1 LDDSWWHRSY
11 WQIGTSIG
19 SGWGGWSRA
28 GQQVPAGRLLVT
40 DGTRAFGFGRNQYHN
55 PGAHVGIDAAGVWGP
70 IGEGLGR
77 WTFYRL
83 FARTLSQETAKQ
95 ARRGRLSDA
104 SDAPEWTRN
113 TAILTQAM
121 VLANQTLMLAGPV
134 APVDVVPQTPA
145 EIDPWAEALQSQRG
159 GRLMMVDAADGSTL
173 NEMDLPS
180 PPIFDGMA
188 VAQDR
193 VYLATRGGEIVCL
206 GPVP

>member
-1 LDDSWWHRSY
+1 
-11 WQIGTSIG
+11 
-19 SGWGGWSRA
+19 
-28 GQQVPAGRLLVT
+28 LLVT

-95 ARRGRLSDA
+95 ARRGQLSDA
-104 SDAPEWTRN
+104 SDAPDWTRN

-121 VLANQTLMLAGPV
+121 VLANQTLILAGPV

-159 GRLMMVDAADGSTL
+159 GRLMMGDAADGSTL

-206 GPVP
+206 APKL